1 MAFDIYSTHT
11 LLMAVEQL
19 PPLHTFLRDRYF
31 PTNDA
36 TDIFATDDVLV
47 EYREGSKKLAPFVA
61 PRKGGVTITRDGYT
75 MERYT
80 PPFIAPRRP
89 LTIDDL
95 KKRGFGEALLSKLTP
110 AQREGV
116 LMLKDAADM
125 SEMIARREEA
135 MAAETLLNNGCIMKH
150 FADDL
155 SKYDEKEIRFY
166 SEDTNPAFYTPDIDW
181 DDEGATIIDDIAAII
196 RLLTSKGLPATEL
209 IVAPDVGDVI
219 LADTNIQKLL
229 DLRNYNIGGVDPA
242 LLPAGA
248 SRIARLNIK
257 GRMIDIIVYEDT
269 YEADNGTST
278 QYIPAGHCVLTAPAA
293 GRTMYGA
300 VTQVEQA
307 DGAFHTYTGRRIP
320 KYLSNADGNS
330 RSLTITSCPLLIPN
344 QKNPWIAGKVI
355 GNESE

>member
-36 TDIFATDDVLV
+36 NDIFATDDVLV
-47 EYREGSKKLAPFVA
+47 EYKEGSKKLAPFVA
-61 PRKGGVTITRDGYT
+61 PRKGGVTILRDGYT

-110 AQREGV
+110 AQREGA
-116 LMLKDAADM
+116 LMLKDADEM
-125 SEMIARREEA
+125 GDMIARREEA
-135 MAAETLLNNGCIMKH
+135 MAAETMLNNGCIMKH
-150 FADDL
+150 YADDL

-166 SEDTNPAFYTPDIDW
+166 SEASNPAFYTPTTDW
-181 DDEGATIIDDIAAII
+181 DQVGAKILDDIAAII
-196 RLLTSKGLPATEL
+196 RLLTSRGLPATEL
-209 IVAPDVGDVI
+209 IVAPDVGDVM
-219 LADTNIQKLL
+219 LADANIQKLL
-229 DLRNYNIGGVDPA
+229 DLRNYNIGGVDPE

-248 SRIARLNIK
+248 ARIARLNIK
-257 GRMIDIIVYEDT
+257 GRMIDVIAYEDS
-269 YEADNGTST
+269 YEDDEGNVK
-278 QYIPAGHCVLTAPAA
+278 QYIPAGHIVVTAPAA
-293 GRTMYGA
+293 GRTLYGA
-300 VTQVEQA
+300 VTQVEQS
-307 DGAFHTYTGRRIP
+307 DGAFHTYTGRRVP
-320 KYLSNADGNS
+320 KYLSNADNNT

-355 GNESE
+355 GNV